1 MCLLQWICILHVWS
15 ARALKFL
22 MKKRQR
28 KVKWFYTVWLYFM
41 NMDAYTVRFFK
52 FMAFVFTDTLAA
64 KVPEEDSKEKSE
76 QVFSTSHST
85 QDPLNTD
92 SSTTSKENK
101 GKMNVLY

>member
-1 MCLLQWICILHVWS
+1 
-15 ARALKFL
+15 
-22 MKKRQR
+22 
-28 KVKWFYTVWLYFM
+28 
-41 NMDAYTVRFFK
+41 
-52 FMAFVFTDTLAA
+52 MAFVFTDILAA